1 MALSNPPFLRTRN
14 GKIATVV
21 GVILIV
27 GAIVALSWIF
37 LPDFY
42 TALGLRHDASLEKY
56 VDALHAIA
64 VEQHPNNLTTWQVA
78 WSNNTAVKVSW
89 AFTYPVPGNA
99 TDNQTRLVNYE
110 ETFLMTN
117 FFGTKQAADH
127 VASISSNYTLMNT
140 TTAVGGAYE
149 RAFGHP
155 PSTLVEYNQIDKVR
169 GNFIWQLDKFV
180 QVGSLTRTYKV

>member
-1 MALSNPPFLRTRN
+1 
-14 GKIATVV
+14 
-21 GVILIV
+21 
-27 GAIVALSWIF
+27 VALTWIYA
-37 LPDFY
+37 PDFY

-64 VEQHPNNLTTWQVA
+64 VDQHPNNLTTWQVT
-78 WSNNTAVKVSW
+78 WPNNTAVKVSW
-89 AFTYPVPGNA
+89 AYTYLGQGNA

-127 VASISSNYTLMNT
+127 VGSISSNYTRMNT

-149 RAFGHP
+149 RAFGHT
-155 PSTLVEYNQIDKVR
+155 PSTFVEYNQIDKVR